1 VHCSIAHLR
10 RTTNWSQST
19 RVLFAVAS
27 KFPVQGSVGT
37 LEHIIKQL
45 DGQRIEIK
53 VLGGDRTVLIGGVAL
68 EFDCI
73 VETDIKVATI
83 GTDVKAT
90 TAAGAYTYEGYLTVS

>member
-1 VHCSIAHLR
+1 M
-10 RTTNWSQST
+10 
-19 RVLFAVAS
+19 
-27 KFPVQGSVGT
+27 
-37 LEHIIKQL
+37 
-45 DGQRIEIK
+45 
-53 VLGGDRTVLIGGVAL
+53 LIGGVAL